1 MEKMRKL
8 KKNKINAFAIV
19 MIVLLSLYSLSIF
32 FTLGWGLIT
41 SLKFRTDFGNPN
53 NNVLGLPNMEILQ
66 QKGVSLFNN
75 YELVFSKMPLY
86 MRTSYYTIFSD
97 EPVVHYTEP
106 DFFGMLLNTI
116 LYAGVG
122 ALVMALVPAVVGY
135 MCAKY
140 RFKFS
145 EIVYSTALVIM
156 IIPIVGAY
164 PSELTVLRGLGLY
177 DTWIGNLIQKFNFT
191 GVYFFVYYAFF
202 RGLSD
207 TYQEAA
213 EVDGASQLRILISIM
228 LPLAIKTIGTVFLI
242 QFVSLWNNYQAVLL
256 YMPTHPT
263 LAYGVYYLAYL
274 DGDRDLSNVPAR
286 VASCMVLAIPILILF
301 IVFKDKLMGNMS
313 MGGIKE

>member
-1 MEKMRKL
+1 MKKEKKL
-8 KKNKINAFAIV
+8 KKNRINAFAIV

-32 FTLGWGLIT
+32 FTLGWGLLT
-41 SLKFRTDFGNPN
+41 SLKFRTDFSNPN
-53 NNVLGLPNMEILQ
+53 NNVLGLPNMDILAD
-66 QKGVSLFNN
+66 KGITLFNN
-75 YELVFSKMPLY
+75 YELVFSKMTLY
-86 MRTSYYTIFSD
+86 VRTTYYTIFSD
-97 EPVVHYTEP
+97 EPVVHYSEP
-106 DFFGMLLNTI
+106 GFWGMLLNTI

-122 ALVMALVPAVVGY
+122 SLVMAFVPAIVGY

-177 DTWIGNLIQKFNFT
+177 DTWVGNWIQKFNFT
-191 GVYFFVYYAFF
+191 GMYFFVYYAFF
-202 RGLSD
+202 RGLPD

-213 EVDGASQLRILISIM
+213 EVDGASQLLVLVAIII
-228 LPLAIKTIGTVFLI
+228 PLAIKTISTVMLI
-242 QFVSLWNNYQAVLL
+242 QFVNLWNDYQTVLL

-263 LAYGVYYLAYL
+263 LAYGVYYLAFL
-274 DGDRDLSNVPAR
+274 NGNRDLSNVPAR

-301 IVFKDKLMGNMS
+301 VLFKDKLMGNMS